1 VPYTRAEFD
10 RLRAL
15 ARRVERREGWVLAGV
30 SVSLGLGQLAAIA
43 WMDRHLPRSTR
54 VGIEGAVF
62 LAYMAIVL
70 WLLWRMQRRVRA
82 TRTTCPQC
90 HVALSEM
97 SERVAVATG
106 RCDSCGGRVLADA
119 TNTAELD
126 GRATN
131 T

>member
-1 VPYTRAEFD
+1 M
-10 RLRAL
+10 RAL
-15 ARRVERREGWVLAGV
+15 ARRVERREGWLLAGV

-54 VGIEGAVF
+54 IGIEGAVF
-62 LAYMAIVL
+62 LAYTAIVL
-70 WLLWRMQRRVRA
+70 WLLWRMQRRIRA

-106 RCDSCGGRVLADA
+106 RCDTCGGRVLADA
-119 TNTAELD
+119 TDTAELA
-126 GRATN
+126 GRATSI
-131 T
+131 